1 MLFQE
6 YEPKEIYIG
15 ISDRF
20 ASVWIQIKGSRQEIS
35 VLLHNSHL
43 FSRGPWMCMWVVLIS
58 IHNSLFVIVTESV
71 GLIRLLSAETNM
83 LIF

>member
-35 VLLHNSHL
+35 FLLHNSHL
-43 FSRGPWMCMWVVLIS
+43 FSRGALNVHVSSTHIYS
-58 IHNSLFVIVTESV
+58 
-71 GLIRLLSAETNM
+71 
-83 LIF
+83 